1 MVVVEIGYYREQGKF
16 EAYLQKK
23 QVESEAYLQRKG
35 FYIEPN

>member
-1 MVVVEIGYYREQGKF
+1 MEMH